1 MMVIYFRIFILG
13 TILVSVFNKETL
25 AQTTKK
31 KTTVIK
37 KTVSTKAEF
46 VADIEAGKALIQ
58 KADCMTCHK
67 VDIKLVGPA
76 FKQVAAK
83 YPATED
89 NYASLAARVIA
100 GGSGVWG
107 QIPMAPHSALSPADA
122 KKMTKYILSL
132 K

>member
-1 MMVIYFRIFILG
+1 MKYICCMAMLG
-13 TILVSVFNKETL
+13 FTINSFG
-25 AQTTKK
+25 QTGKK
-31 KTTVIK
+31 KTTPVK
-37 KTVSTKAEF
+37 KATTAAASA
-46 VADIEAGKALIQ
+46 ADIEAGKALIQ

-107 QIPMAPHSALSPADA
+107 QIPMAPHSTLAPADA